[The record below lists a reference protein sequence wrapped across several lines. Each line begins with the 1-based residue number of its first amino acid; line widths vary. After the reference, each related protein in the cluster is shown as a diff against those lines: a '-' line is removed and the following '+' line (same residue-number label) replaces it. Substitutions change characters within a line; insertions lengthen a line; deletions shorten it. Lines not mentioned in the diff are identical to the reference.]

1 MNNQYLGY
9 FVGGP
14 SKTIFSIRKLFL
26 CYSHIRFPTFINCH
40 TQFLFIFHLSTTE
53 KKRKDWEIIKKIN
66 NDAISHGNHANNNMT
81 TNRGGG
87 GISANSANKRKVVV
101 SYTVRNE
108 AEPGNR
114 LGVNALQ
121 YDPKVNRLF
130 TAGRDSIIR
139 CWSPDGDKVKRRIL
153 KCYFSRRSNILHLN
167 IIKKK
172 YLKIFEKRHIF
183 KMSLP
188 EITYSTILGDW

>member
-1 MNNQYLGY
+1 
-9 FVGGP
+9 
-14 SKTIFSIRKLFL
+14 
-26 CYSHIRFPTFINCH
+26 
-40 TQFLFIFHLSTTE
+40 
-53 KKRKDWEIIKKIN
+53 
-66 NDAISHGNHANNNMT
+66 MT

-153 KCYFSRRSNILHLN
+153 KMLLF
-167 IIKKK
+167 KEKQ
-172 YLKIFEKRHIF
+172 YLT
-183 KMSLP
+183 P
-188 EITYSTILGDW
+188 